1 MATTSDFK
9 IEDLIV
15 LTGISETLS
24 KMDEILDLVKPT
36 FTHYFGNP
44 YQYDYEK
51 LKQIPQN
58 NRYSLLTTDI
68 LGNDIDA
75 EVMFGFD
82 FDSAE
87 ENQAPTLFASLYC
100 QVDHPIGYALLEI
113 VRSTTS
119 PFDYYDDD
127 GHVIAWFEVP
137 IVIFLP
143 VINQQEEMVNWF
155 IEKLTLIKEVIITM
169 SRIRL

>member
-1 MATTSDFK
+1 MGATSDFK
-9 IEDLIV
+9 IEDMIV

-24 KMDEILDLVKPT
+24 KMDSILDLVKPT
-36 FTHYFGNP
+36 FTNYFGQP

-58 NRYSLLTTDI
+58 NRYAVLTTEI
-68 LGNDIDA
+68 LGDDNDA

-100 QVDHPIGYALLEI
+100 QEDHPIGYALLEI
-113 VRSTTS
+113 VRSKTS
-119 PFDYYDDD
+119 SFDYYDDD
-127 GHVIAWFEVP
+127 GLVIAWFEIP
-137 IVIFLP
+137 IVTFLP
-143 VINQQEEMVNWF
+143 LTNQQEEMVNWF
-155 IEKLTLIKEVIITM
+155 IEKLTEIKEVINTM
-169 SRIRL
+169 SQIRI